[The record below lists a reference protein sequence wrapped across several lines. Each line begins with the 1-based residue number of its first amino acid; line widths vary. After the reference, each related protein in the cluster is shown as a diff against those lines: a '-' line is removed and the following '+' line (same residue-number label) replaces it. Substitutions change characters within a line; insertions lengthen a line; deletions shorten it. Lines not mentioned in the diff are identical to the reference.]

1 MTTHKARRQRAPA
14 LIALLSIL
22 VIVLAVGAGL
32 GAGGL
37 LGGPSRDASPT
48 SDGSPSDGGAADRS
62 EPDDTADEDAEA
74 TDPAGSPGDQ
84 DAAPTDESDETAAG
98 GPPVPSGVERTAQCP
113 EATTT
118 VTDAGTLRT
127 ALDSAQPGDVIHLA
141 PGTYEGEFVA
151 HTAGTREAPIT
162 LCGDQDAVLDG
173 GEPDGGY
180 TLHLDGASHWHLLG
194 FQVTGGQKGVMVDG
208 TDHTVIEGLT
218 VSGIGDEG
226 IHLRTHSSHN
236 TVVGN
241 HVSGTG
247 LRKPKFGEGIYI
259 GSAESNWEDLTG
271 GEPDTSDENLIEDNR
286 IEDVT
291 AEAIDVKEGTTGG
304 IIRNNTFDGSGMS
317 GDGFADSWVD
327 VKGNDWLIEG
337 NIGTTSPADGFQTH
351 EILDG
356 WGTGNVFR
364 HNTAELVDGDHGF
377 ALTPSLDNVVECNNE
392 VSDAD
397 KELTNIEC
405 AEDTDAP

>member
-1 MTTHKARRQRAPA
+1 MTTNKAHRSRTAA

-22 VIVLAVGAGL
+22 VVVLAVGAGL
-32 GAGGL
+32 GAAGL
-37 LGGPSRDASPT
+37 LGGPSPT
-48 SDGSPSDGGAADRS
+48 SDSEASDGAEPEDAAD
-62 EPDDTADEDAEA
+62 EATDPADAPGDEDAEA
-74 TDPAGSPGDQ
+74 TEES
-84 DAAPTDESDETAAG
+84 DESDETGESDGSDADG
-98 GPPVPSGVERTAQCP
+98 SPVPSTVERTRQCP
-113 EATTT
+113 EATKT

-127 ALDSAQPGDVIHLA
+127 ALESALPGDVIRLE

-151 HTAGTREAPIT
+151 QTAGTQEEPIT

-173 GEPDGGY
+173 GESDGGY

-218 VSGIGDEG
+218 VSDIGDEA

-241 HVSGTG
+241 HVFRTG
-247 LRKPKFGEGIYI
+247 QRKPKFGEGIYI

-271 GEPDTSDENLIEDNR
+271 GEPDSSDENLIEDNR

-304 IIRNNTFDGSGMS
+304 IIRNNTFDGSGME
-317 GDGFADSWVD
+317 GDDFADSWVD

-356 WGTGNVFR
+356 WGTGNIFR

-392 VSDAD
+392 VYDAD
-397 KELTNIEC
+397 KELTNTEC
-405 AEDTDAP
+405 TEDTDAS